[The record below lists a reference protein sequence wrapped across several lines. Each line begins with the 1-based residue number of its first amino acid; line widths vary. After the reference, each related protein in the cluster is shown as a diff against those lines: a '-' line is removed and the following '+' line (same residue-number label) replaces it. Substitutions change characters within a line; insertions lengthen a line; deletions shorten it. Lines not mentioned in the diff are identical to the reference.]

1 MDTTKKEVNTMHKK
15 SILMLIL
22 MTIPLLI
29 ALPYSLFP
37 SSPLNQKLT
46 TTLPFTYIYAFPLLF
61 GCLYIAILFVCAIY
75 AYKHKK
81 NMRFIM
87 MAIILMIC
95 LSVASM
101 PFQESKTTTSQKG
114 LRIVSYNVGNH
125 LTYKSLDKLLKGNDV
140 VVLCEYGQYDAQ
152 NEADFT
158 AIKILMKQANI
169 NINNYDLFMSKI
181 VLGTADGA
189 IGPVTVIT
197 RKSLNYQMDGSFTY
211 STTFGTLHL
220 KSKHAPEIIALHTA
234 PPLAMLKNEWQNDLQ
249 LISEKLIKK
258 YPDAI
263 ILGDFNAT
271 MRHSSLST
279 IKTHK
284 DVLNVLP
291 FWKRGTWHTKMPW
304 FIRSSIDHILIPS
317 DSKVKNVSVMDL
329 GESDHC
335 AIYVE
340 YSY

>member
-1 MDTTKKEVNTMHKK
+1 MDDN
-15 SILMLIL
+15 
-22 MTIPLLI
+22 
-29 ALPYSLFP
+29 
-37 SSPLNQKLT
+37 
-46 TTLPFTYIYAFPLLF
+46 
-61 GCLYIAILFVCAIY
+61 
-75 AYKHKK
+75 
-81 NMRFIM
+81 
-87 MAIILMIC
+87 
-95 LSVASM
+95 
-101 PFQESKTTTSQKG
+101 
-114 LRIVSYNVGNH
+114 
-125 LTYKSLDKLLKGNDV
+125 
-140 VVLCEYGQYDAQ
+140 
-152 NEADFT
+152 
-158 AIKILMKQANI
+158 
-169 NINNYDLFMSKI
+169 
-181 VLGTADGA
+181 
-189 IGPVTVIT
+189 
-197 RKSLNYQMDGSFTY
+197 FTY